1 MTTNELDT
9 KSREGAE
16 SGANKKMTKNQNQ
29 QSEEYWK
36 EQATKKTMDKTRET
50 KPKILKTKLAKT
62 NSATE
67 EAMQQALE
75 KDRPTLTNDYKPYEN
90 PKTRPSEPDGEN

>member
-36 EQATKKTMDKTRET
+36 EQATKKNNGQNKRDKTQ
-50 KPKILKTKLAKT
+50 KTK
-62 NSATE
+62 N
-67 EAMQQALE
+67 
-75 KDRPTLTNDYKPYEN
+75 
-90 PKTRPSEPDGEN
+90 